1 MAPRF
6 SIVNI
11 GWNQGVVTVCDKP
24 KLTSYTAGYTPLA
37 PSTSVDGGFDYT
49 AKDAMFVKSVGC

>member
-11 GWNQGVVTVCDKP
+11 GWNQGVVTACDKP
-24 KLTSYTAGYTPLA
+24 KLTSYTTDYTPLA
-37 PSTSVDGGFDYT
+37 PSTLVDEGFDYT
-49 AKDAMFVKSVGC
+49 PKDAMFV

>member
-24 KLTSYTAGYTPLA
+24 KLTTYTTGYTPLA
-37 PSTSVDGGFDYT
+37 PSTSVDEGFDYT
-49 AKDAMFVKSVGC
+49 AKDAMLV